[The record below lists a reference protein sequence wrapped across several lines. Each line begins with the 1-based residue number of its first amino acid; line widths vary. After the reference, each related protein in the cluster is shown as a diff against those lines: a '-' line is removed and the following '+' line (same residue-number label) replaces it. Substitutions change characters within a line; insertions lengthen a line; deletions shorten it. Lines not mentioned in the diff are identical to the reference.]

1 MAIVNGDSRNNIV
14 NYLAYS
20 KITVHCLYSPSQVQD
35 PQDWQKLHLTD
46 TGEKFKCVVESI
58 VVVVYFKLRAIF
70 LKTKIPRIKI
80 IPNLNKTLIYIY
92 II

>member
-20 KITVHCLYSPSQVQD
+20 KITAHCLYSPSQVQD

-58 VVVVYFKLRAIF
+58 IVVVYFRSRDLMGPPV
-70 LKTKIPRIKI
+70 TTT
-80 IPNLNKTLIYIY
+80 TLPSSNMCVMC
-92 II
+92 